1 MISKTLLKKWLSLE
15 IFGILLIFSWIL
27 FTSCQEKAAENKGEL
42 LAENDTEKVTTT
54 KNELSKEFK
63 KYWYAGNAEITS
75 YKLEQ
80 ARYGELR
87 EGKAVKIFVTEPFLK
102 DKQVKADGNN
112 ADNIPVLKLNST
124 KNYLTGIYPYNIMTS
139 SFYPVHD
146 NSHAIKLAFSSQEWC
161 GQVYAQLN
169 NREQFEVASHSYF
182 ETEADENIH
191 LSKTNLEDEIWN
203 RIRVN
208 PSALPVGGIELI
220 PSLEFVRLTHKQLKG
235 YKAKAT
241 LTSTDGLSTYQITY
255 PQLERT
261 LSINFTEAFPYT
273 IESWSDSFI
282 GGYGA
287 NAQTLTS
294 KATKIKRIKTPYWR
308 QNGNKDLHLRDSL
321 EL

>member
-15 IFGILLIFSWIL
+15 IFGVLLTFGWIL
-27 FTSCQEKAAENKGEL
+27 FTSCQEKASENKSEL
-42 LAENDTEKVTTT
+42 LANNETEELSRP
-54 KNELSKEFK
+54 KNELSTEFK
-63 KYWYAGNAEITS
+63 EYWYAGNAEITS

-87 EGKAVKIFVTEPFLK
+87 EGNAVKIFVTEPFVK

-112 ADNIPVLKLNST
+112 TDNVPVLKLNST

-169 NREQFEVASHSYF
+169 NREQFEIASHSYF
-182 ETEADENIH
+182 EKEGDENINVT
-191 LSKTNLEDEIWN
+191 KTHLEDEIWN
-203 RIRVN
+203 RIRIN
-208 PSALPVGGIELI
+208 PSALPVGEIELI
-220 PSLEFVRLTHKQLKG
+220 PSLEFIRLTHKKLKEH
-235 YKAKAT
+235 KANAT
-241 LTSTDGLSTYQITY
+241 LTSTNGLSTYQITY

-287 NAQTLTS
+287 NARTLTS
-294 KATKIKRIKTPYWR
+294 KATKIKRVKTPYWR

-321 EL
+321 GL